1 MFLEKKKKFPEKN
14 IYDIFEEE
22 KEEKSKGKKKIKKYN
37 LRSNILTQFSNFII
51 SFLND
56 YSKNFLPFQ
65 KQGNLFK
72 KIKYK
77 LRKINIQSIK
87 EFMNYSIYD
96 FCKLEVSSRY
106 NKNQNFE
113 SLQKVK
119 NYFKN
124 DFLDLK
130 LFEFYQ
136 KFFLSKD
143 FSIIKQKYGLS
154 SKTQNFEYYLNN
166 FNNLEYKKNLRD
178 IGEKLVTVF
187 INLNPQKN
195 NKKNLKNE
203 DDEFIFE
210 FQENRHFLN
219 EYLSFDSID
228 KIMEIIY

>member
-106 NKNQNFE
+106 KKDQNFD

-166 FNNLEYKKNLRD
+166 FNNL
-178 IGEKLVTVF
+178 GEKLVTVF

-210 FQENRHFLN
+210 NRNFLN